1 MIRSKKVT
9 AAPNAP
15 TPYSTLRAGGAP
27 PRADSAPAPTATSTA
42 RVNTSA
48 VLIDNNGLRTIVP
61 FTGGARRR
69 RVTAVTAPDPAA
81 RRAPP
86 WHTAA
91 PLHCC
96 LSR

>member
-15 TPYSTLRAGGAP
+15 TPYSTAARRRRAAQG
-27 PRADSAPAPTATSTA
+27 RQRPAPTATSTA

-61 FTGGARRR
+61 FTGGA
-69 RVTAVTAPDPAA
+69 A
-81 RRAPP
+81 
-86 WHTAA
+86 
-91 PLHCC
+91 
-96 LSR
+96 